1 MANEDAKKMLKAK
14 LECLKRETSGT
25 DIDCNCKNCDECNL
39 CYEQG
44 NMGEQKEALEL
55 AIKALEQESILDKI
69 RAKIEKLQKMCDTND
84 LNLLSQYSAFGMAL
98 DVIDEYRTES
108 EEV

>member
-84 LNLLSQYSAFGMAL
+84 LNLLSQHSAFGMAL

>member
-1 MANEDAKKMLKAK
+1 MTNEDAKKMLKAK

-84 LNLLSQYSAFGMAL
+84 LNLLSQHSAFGMAL

>member
-1 MANEDAKKMLKAK
+1 MTNEEAIGYNKNLREYMRITDKYNPEYKFLK
-14 LECLKRETSGT
+14 E
-25 DIDCNCKNCDECNL
+25 N
-39 CYEQG
+39 Y
-44 NMGEQKEALEL
+44 EALDM
-55 AIKALEQESILDKI
+55 AIKALKQELMLDKI

-98 DVIDEYRTES
+98 DVIDKYKAES